1 MTAPPEITIQKAL
14 VSDIPVIGKIINKQ
28 AETGIMLQRPLSML
42 YENVR
47 DYSVVNLDGELIGC
61 GALHVVWS
69 DLAEIRAVA
78 VREEFRR
85 KGYGRAL
92 VETLMEEAEMLH
104 IERIFILTYQVDFFR
119 SLGFSEIDKSKLPHK
134 IWRDCLNCVHFP
146 DCDEVAMI
154 RIIA

>member
-1 MTAPPEITIQKAL
+1 MTIPPEITIRKAM
-14 VSDIPVIGKIINKQ
+14 VSDIPVIGGIINKQ

-47 DYSVVNLDGELIGC
+47 DYSVIELDGKIIGG
-61 GALHVVWS
+61 GALHVMWS

-78 VREEFRR
+78 VVEDFRR
-85 KGYGRAL
+85 RGYGRAL
-92 VETLMEEAEMLH
+92 VETLFAEAELLR
-104 IERIFILTYQVDFFR
+104 IERIFVLTYQVDFFG
-119 SLGFSEIDKSKLPHK
+119 SLGFTEIEKSELPHK

-154 RIIA
+154 KT

>member
-1 MTAPPEITIQKAL
+1 MTAPPEITIRKAL

-28 AETGIMLQRPLSML
+28 AETGTMLQRPLSIL

-47 DYSVVNLDGELIGC
+47 DYSVIELNGEIIGC
-61 GALHVVWS
+61 GAFHVIWS
-69 DLAEIRAVA
+69 DLAEICSVT
-78 VREEFRR
+78 VVEDFRR
-85 KGYGRAL
+85 RGYGRAL

-146 DCDEVAMI
+146 DCDEVSMI
-154 RIIA
+154 RIVA